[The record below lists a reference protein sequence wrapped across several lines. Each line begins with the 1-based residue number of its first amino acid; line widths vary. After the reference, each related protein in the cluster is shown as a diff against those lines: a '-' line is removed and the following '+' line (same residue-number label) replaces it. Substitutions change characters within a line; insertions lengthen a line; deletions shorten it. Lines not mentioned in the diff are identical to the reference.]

1 MDIIKA
7 YSRQSFIIIVV
18 IMTVLCILVDSAFY
32 LGLNIISAK
41 TTLLGTK
48 ELVGQITAFQ
58 DLFKFCFIPIS
69 AGIFVLFGYLLW
81 LFSRICFVKLIKK
94 QRPASKKKQVK
105 AGVRTHVGKKEKERC
120 NRRIFLHLLSL
131 LQREGRL
138 VDFFSEDLNLYED
151 DQIGAAVR
159 SIHESCKKVINKNLS
174 LKPVVHE
181 NEGEQ
186 ITVGQDFN
194 PDQIKLTGNVTGKPP
209 FQGIVRHRGWQV
221 KKLDMPTLSGIQDS
235 KIIAPAEVEIV

>member
-7 YSRQSFIIIVV
+7 YSRQSFIIIIVV
-18 IMTVLCILVDSAFY
+18 MAVLCALVDSAFY
-32 LGLNIISAK
+32 LGLNIISEK
-41 TTLLGTK
+41 TTLPGTG
-48 ELVGQITAFQ
+48 ELAGWIVAFQ
-58 DLFKFCFIPIS
+58 DQFKFYFVPIS
-69 AGIFVLFGYLLW
+69 AGVFGLFGFLLW

-94 QRPASKKKQVK
+94 QKPASKKKQADAGVK
-105 AGVRTHVGKKEKERC
+105 APVDKKEKERRD
-120 NRRIFLHLLSL
+120 RRIFLHLLSL

-159 SIHESCKKVINKNLS
+159 SIHESCKKVINKNLA
-174 LKPVVHE
+174 LKPVIHE

-186 ITVGQDFN
+186 ITVQQDFD
-194 PDQIKLTGNVTGKPP
+194 PGRIKLTGNVTGKPP
-209 FQGIVRHRGWQV
+209 FKGIVRHRGWQV
-221 KKLDMPTLSGIQDS
+221 KKLDMPTLSSSQDS